1 MYQLITL
8 LEIFIGWIIIFEIL
22 QWMIDDGLLKEVQN
36 LIDEIRRRLL

>member
-8 LEIFIGWIIIFEIL
+8 LEIIIGWIVIFEIL

-36 LIDEIRRRLL
+36 LIDAIRRRL

>member
-8 LEIFIGWIIIFEIL
+8 LEIIIGWIIIFEIL

-36 LIDEIRRRLL
+36 LIDGIRRRLL

>member
-22 QWMIDDGLLKEVQN
+22 QWMIDDGLFKEVQN
-36 LIDEIRRRLL
+36 LIDVIRRRLL